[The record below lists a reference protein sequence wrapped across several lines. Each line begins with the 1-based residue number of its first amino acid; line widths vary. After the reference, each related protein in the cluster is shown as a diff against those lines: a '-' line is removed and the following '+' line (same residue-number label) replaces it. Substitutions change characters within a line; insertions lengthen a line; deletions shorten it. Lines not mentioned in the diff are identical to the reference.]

1 MKCTAIVLAA
11 GKGSRMQSS
20 VQKQFMLLDG
30 FPLLFYCLRTLEQ
43 SMVDEIVLVT
53 EENAMEYCQKEIVEK
68 YQFHKTNRIVCGGSE
83 RYLSVYHGL
92 CAVEDSDIVLIHD
105 GARPFVTNEMIERT
119 IHAAI
124 QHGSGIAAV
133 PAKDTVKIVNEE
145 QFAVQTPPR
154 ERVWMMQT
162 PHISL

>member
-68 YQFHKTNRIVCGGSE
+68 YQFHKTNRIV
-83 RYLSVYHGL
+83 
-92 CAVEDSDIVLIHD
+92 
-105 GARPFVTNEMIERT
+105 
-119 IHAAI
+119 
-124 QHGSGIAAV
+124 
-133 PAKDTVKIVNEE
+133 
-145 QFAVQTPPR
+145 
-154 ERVWMMQT
+154 
-162 PHISL
+162 